1 MPRLHS
7 PSPAGF
13 RWWQPATLVAA
24 VALAF
29 GNGLGA
35 PFLFDDVAAVLTNPT
50 IRELG
55 SWAVLQPPADGGT
68 TTGRPI
74 VNLTF
79 ALNYALGGEAPRGYH
94 VVNVLLHAAT
104 ALLIAGLVRRTLVL
118 RESPATAGDSEN
130 AKTAAST
137 AWLAA
142 LLWALHPLQTESVTG
157 VAQRTEGLGGFFVV
171 ATLYAFVRAATA
183 QASSDMRRWQIAAV
197 AACALGMGSKE
208 IAVAAPLLALLYDRT
223 FLAGTF
229 AGAWRAR
236 RGVYLALLATT
247 GIALAL
253 LAAGGGSRGV
263 AAGFGLGVSSWDYLL
278 TQAQALVMYLR
289 LAVWPHP
296 LVLDYG
302 RDVVS
307 GPAAV
312 WWQGPLVLALLGGTV
327 WALVR
332 RPRLGF
338 LGAWF
343 FVLLAPSSSFV
354 PLVTQTMAEHRMY
367 LPLLPLAVLAAWGFG
382 RCASAGRTAAGIV
395 AAAALGLTSHA
406 RNELYLDPARI
417 WQDTVAKRPNN
428 PRAHNNLGWTL
439 QQQGRHELADTA
451 FARALA
457 LAPDYVSAH
466 YNRGVAALQQGRL
479 DAAATHLAEAVRLA
493 PAHADAHLNLGI
505 AFVRLRREAD
515 ALPHFEATL
524 RLRPGADAHYNRGM
538 ALAGLGRA
546 AEAESAWRAALQIEP
561 NLAPA
566 HFQLG
571 RLAETGGNTAAAETH
586 YRAAMAADQS
596 DLAAC
601 LRLGLIAARAE
612 RWPAAAEAF
621 REAARRR
628 PDSVDAHAN
637 LGNVLLA
644 QVNARAAIVSYEA
657 ALRLRPGDPRLLENL
672 AVAREAA
679 R

>member
-1 MPRLHS
+1 MSSRSLNS
-7 PSPAGF
+7 AGF
-13 RWWQPATLVAA
+13 RWWQPVTLLAA

-29 GNGLGA
+29 GNSLGA

-50 IRELG
+50 IRDLG

-74 VNLTF
+74 VNLTL
-79 ALNYALGGEAPRGYH
+79 ALNYALGGEAPRGYRIF
-94 VVNVLLHAAT
+94 NILLHAAS
-104 ALLIAGLVRRTLVL
+104 ALLVAGLVRRTLVL
-118 RESPATAGDSEN
+118 RESPGAAGVSEN
-130 AKTAAST
+130 TNAAATT

-142 LLWALHPLQTESVTG
+142 LLWALHPLQTETVIC
-157 VAQRTEGLGGFFVV
+157 VAQRTEGLGGLFVL

-183 QASSDMRRWQIAAV
+183 PTPSAIRRWQIATVV
-197 AACALGMGSKE
+197 AGALGMGSKE
-208 IAVAAPLLALLYDRT
+208 IAVTAPLLAFLYDRT
-223 FLAGTF
+223 FLAGSF

-236 RGVYLALLATT
+236 RGLYVALLATT
-247 GIALAL
+247 GIAFAL

-263 AAGFGLGVSSWDYLL
+263 AAGFGLGISSWDYLL

-312 WWQGPLVLALLGGTV
+312 WWQGPLVLALLGSTV

-367 LPLLPLAVLAAWGFG
+367 LPLLPLAVLAAWGLG
-382 RCASAGRTAAGIV
+382 RFAPFVSVSAGL
-395 AAAALGLTSHA
+395 AAAVALGLTSHA
-406 RNELYLDPARI
+406 RNELYLDPVRM

-428 PRAHNNLGWTL
+428 PRAHNNLGWAL
-439 QQQGRHELADTA
+439 HQAGRHEMADAA

-466 YNRGVAALQQGRL
+466 YNRGVAALQQGRP
-479 DAAATHLAEAVRLA
+479 DAAATHLAAAVRLA
-493 PAHADAHLNLGI
+493 PAHADAHLNLGT
-505 AFVRLRREAD
+505 ALVRLRREAE
-515 ALPHFEATL
+515 ALPHFEAAL
-524 RLRPGADAHYNRGM
+524 RLRPGADAHYNRGI
-538 ALAGLGRA
+538 ALAGLGRS
-546 AEAESAWRAALQIEP
+546 AEAEAAWQAALRLEP
-561 NLAPA
+561 ELAPA

-571 RLAETGGNTAAAETH
+571 RLAETAGNTSAAETH

-596 DLAAC
+596 DSAAC

-612 RWPAAAEAF
+612 RWPAAADAF
-621 REAARRR
+621 REATRRR
-628 PDSVDAHAN
+628 PESAEAHAN

-644 QVNARAAIVSYEA
+644 QGDARGALASYEA

>member
-1 MPRLHS
+1 MPRLQS
-7 PSPAGF
+7 PIPAGF
-13 RWWQPATLVAA
+13 RWWQPVTLVAA

-55 SWAVLQPPADGGT
+55 SWSVLQPPADGGT

-74 VNLTF
+74 VNLTY
-79 ALNYALGGEAPRGYH
+79 ALNFAAGGEAPRGYH
-94 VVNVLLHAAT
+94 VFNILLHAAS
-104 ALLIAGLVRRTLVL
+104 ALLVAGLVRRTLVL
-118 RESPATAGDSEN
+118 RNSASNAVEPIPAATI
-130 AKTAAST
+130 

-142 LLWALHPLQTESVTG
+142 LLWALHPLQTETVTG
-157 VAQRTEGLGGFFVV
+157 IAQRTEGLGGFFVL
-171 ATLYAFVRAATA
+171 ATLYAFVRAATTPTPA
-183 QASSDMRRWQIAAV
+183 GKRRWPIAAV

-208 IAVAAPLLALLYDRT
+208 IAVTAPLLALLYDRA
-223 FLAGTF
+223 FLAGSF
-229 AGAWRAR
+229 AAAWRAR
-236 RGVYLALLATT
+236 RGLYLGLIATT

-263 AAGFGLGVSSWDYLL
+263 AAGFGLGISSWDYLL
-278 TQAQALVMYLR
+278 TQAQALVMYLQ

-302 RDVVS
+302 REIVS

-312 WWQGPLVLALLGGTV
+312 WWQGPVVLMLLGGTV

-343 FVLLAPSSSFV
+343 FGLLAPSSSFV

-367 LPLLPLAVLAAWGFG
+367 LPLLPLAVLAAWGIG
-382 RCASAGRTAAGIV
+382 RCAPAVAVAAGF
-395 AAAALGLTSHA
+395 AAASALGLASHA
-406 RNELYLDPARI
+406 RNELYLDPVRI
-417 WQDTVAKRPNN
+417 WQDTTAKRPNN
-428 PRAHNNLGWTL
+428 ARAHNNLGWSF
-439 QQQGRHELADTA
+439 QQQGRHELADPA

-466 YNRGVAALQQGRL
+466 YNRGVAALQQGKL
-479 DAAATHLAEAVRLA
+479 ETAATHLADAVRLA
-493 PAHADAHLNLGI
+493 PAHADAHLNLGT
-505 AFVRLRREAD
+505 ALVRLRREAE
-515 ALPHFEATL
+515 ALPHFEAAL
-524 RLRPGADAHYNRGM
+524 RLRPGADAHYNRGI

-546 AEAESAWRAALQIEP
+546 AEAEQAWQAALRLEP
-561 NLAPA
+561 DLAPA
-566 HFQLG
+566 HFQRG
-571 RLAETGGNTAAAETH
+571 RLAEAGGNPALAETH
-586 YRAAMAADQS
+586 YRAAIAADQS

-612 RWPAAAEAF
+612 RWPAAADAF
-621 REAARRR
+621 REATRRR
-628 PDSVDAHAN
+628 PDSVEAHAN

-644 QVNARAAIVSYEA
+644 QGNARAALASYEA